1 MCLSSAKQPLLS
13 SCLCNS
19 AQRSPSLPPTG
30 GLSSPW
36 LCALYSEAVIPACLV
51 HTDASHT
58 QRMQT
63 VKRRAHV
70 LGGHHRASEEQ
81 ECGWRPA
88 RSTAPDAPGHPRQG
102 PCSALHC
109 GHLSVG
115 PCAGPGR
122 DIEWKVLTV
131 TKPVLSASHMSSY
144 AILSHS
150 RRSSVLCPCYSGG
163 N

>member
-1 MCLSSAKQPLLS
+1 M
-13 SCLCNS
+13 
-19 AQRSPSLPPTG
+19 G

-36 LCALYSEAVIPACLV
+36 LCPLYYEAVIPACLV

-58 QRMQT
+58 QCMQT
-63 VKRRAHV
+63 VKLRAHV
-70 LGGHHRASEEQ
+70 LGGHHRAAEEQ

-131 TKPVLSASHMSSY
+131 IEPVLSASHMSPY
-144 AILSHS
+144 AILGHS
-150 RRSSVLCPCYSGG
+150 RTVISLMSVLQWRKLRMAKEGARGQQANSGLCHLVTG
-163 N
+163 